1 MVSGVRG
8 TRVTI
13 KRMKTVADV
22 SQVLHWLRRS
32 IILLI
37 PIAILLPLAPWIWLV
52 WPIYAAFAFLT
63 ATVLAVMIV
72 PLQMALPLGV
82 QGRAIGVFT
91 LVVTGVAESLGP
103 LLTGA
108 ITQGSGLPLGIT
120 ILLLGLGGACGAAL
134 LIRRRSEEHTS
145 ELQSLMRI
153 SYLVFC

>member
-52 WPIYAAFAFLT
+52 LPIYAAFAFLT
-63 ATVLAVMIV
+63 ATVLAVLLV
-72 PLQMALPLGV
+72 PLQMAPPLGG
-82 QGRAIGVFT
+82 QGRAIGVFP
-91 LVVTGVAESLGP
+91 LVLHGASVSPRP
-103 LLTGA
+103 L
-108 ITQGSGLPLGIT
+108 QN
-120 ILLLGLGGACGAAL
+120 
-134 LIRRRSEEHTS
+134 
-145 ELQSLMRI
+145 
-153 SYLVFC
+153 